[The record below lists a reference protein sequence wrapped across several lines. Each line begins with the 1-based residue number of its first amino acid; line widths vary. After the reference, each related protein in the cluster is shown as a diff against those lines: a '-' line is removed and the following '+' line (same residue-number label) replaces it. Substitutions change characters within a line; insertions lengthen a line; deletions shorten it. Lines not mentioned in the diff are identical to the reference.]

1 MVVILLSKVRLSVT
15 HVEQGMPKVTN
26 PVAQTCM
33 TANKWRQN
41 PLGLSMS
48 LDHGQFIKPVCGGYT
63 HIHACC
69 DRHMWALGITVHASI
84 DTNNPCRQNHY
95 KTKIQDGVKRLHEQP
110 NGNFPLCLPKKYF
123 FLGLWRNVASCG
135 VFFLGQPTWKF
146 IMNSPNKSRPVHHG
160 RNPVCMCYTHARRKL
175 SWVGHGQQTCPPW
188 CTCPGCRQMPAWC
201 FWVSMDK

>member
-1 MVVILLSKVRLSVT
+1 MADQHHYHWVYSIGIVKRHWILHFNFVDLIKMVVILLSKVRLSVT

-123 FLGLWRNVASCG
+123 SLGFEG
-135 VFFLGQPTWKF
+135 
-146 IMNSPNKSRPVHHG
+146 M
-160 RNPVCMCYTHARRKL
+160 
-175 SWVGHGQQTCPPW
+175 
-188 CTCPGCRQMPAWC
+188 
-201 FWVSMDK
+201 